1 MSKRCWTLQS
11 RMEAQ
16 FAVSFY
22 PILLSGTQKLEI
34 LRRAE
39 EIRAVHS
46 AFLPKSLP
54 RWQVKKEL
62 EKFRSDGLFKKAV
75 ENHKTQ
81 NTALSNV

>member
-11 RMEAQ
+11 RVEAQ

-22 PILLSGTQKLEI
+22 PVLLSDTKKLEI

-46 AFLPKSLP
+46 AFLPKSLLK
-54 RWQVKKEL
+54 WQVREALKKMPL
-62 EKFRSDGLFKKAV
+62 QRSV
-75 ENHKTQ
+75 
-81 NTALSNV
+81 